1 MSRWVTAAESPAGFP
16 VVSCLHAEGMTASST
31 RQIVCN
37 TIILFIMAAK
47 VSKKKKKDDGGTFFS
62 LLFSVFD
69 PKAVKMEKGDLPR
82 GRLPRKL
89 NKYSL

>member
-1 MSRWVTAAESPAGFP
+1 
-16 VVSCLHAEGMTASST
+16 
-31 RQIVCN
+31 
-37 TIILFIMAAK
+37 MAAK